1 MKTGVQSARHASSS
15 TTLKTQTAG
24 IVHGINRALGETRLK
39 LDTAIDRLTMGDTR
53 LNARRAL
60 DGLEQSVIEAA
71 HIDNVLWAAALLP
84 ADIDTDDDLG
94 RLRARRE
101 AITAD
106 ITRTTAV
113 LVHALADSRV
123 DVPAEPAMCAEC
135 GGVGE
140 HHIIMRKCLADPEPS

>member
-1 MKTGVQSARHASSS
+1 MITVITEHTALHAAKTGVQSARRASTS

-39 LDTAIDRLTMGDTR
+39 LDTAIDRLTMGDLR

-60 DGLEQSVIEAA
+60 DGLEQSVIDAA

-84 ADIDTDDDLG
+84 ADIDTDLDVA

-101 AITAD
+101 AVTAD
-106 ITRTTAV
+106 VNRHTAC
-113 LVHALADSRV
+113 LVHALADVRV
-123 DVPAEPAMCAEC
+123 DVPADA
-135 GGVGE
+135 
-140 HHIIMRKCLADPEPS
+140 PENGTNA